1 MQTFA
6 TTAPIT
12 AVLDIPAG
20 RIELLATDQATTT
33 VEVLPANP
41 DRTRD
46 LKAAQRTT
54 VDYTDGVLRITG
66 PDTNHNLGSTGAL
79 QVTVNLPAGS
89 HLQATTAAAELRT
102 TGPLGDVAFEGAYR
116 EISIGQAAG
125 LQLTAVDGDVE
136 VGRLTGSA
144 QIRTAR
150 GDIRITEAGSGTLT
164 LETQSGSVTVGVA
177 PGVSASLDAATPH
190 GRISNSLKNDGTTG
204 LAIHATTS
212 NGDITAHTL

>member
-1 MQTFA
+1 
-6 TTAPIT
+6 
-12 AVLDIPAG
+12 
-20 RIELLATDQATTT
+20 
-33 VEVLPANP
+33 
-41 DRTRD
+41 
-46 LKAAQRTT
+46 
-54 VDYTDGVLRITG
+54 
-66 PDTNHNLGSTGAL
+66 
-79 QVTVNLPAGS
+79 
-89 HLQATTAAAELRT
+89 
-102 TGPLGDVAFEGAYR
+102 
-116 EISIGQAAG
+116 
-125 LQLTAVDGDVE
+125 VDGDVE

-150 GDIRITEAGSGTLT
+150 GDIRITEAGGGTLT

>member
-6 TTAPIT
+6 TTAPIP

-150 GDIRITEAGSGTLT
+150 GDIRITEAGGGTLT

>member
-150 GDIRITEAGSGTLT
+150 GDIRITEAGGGTLT